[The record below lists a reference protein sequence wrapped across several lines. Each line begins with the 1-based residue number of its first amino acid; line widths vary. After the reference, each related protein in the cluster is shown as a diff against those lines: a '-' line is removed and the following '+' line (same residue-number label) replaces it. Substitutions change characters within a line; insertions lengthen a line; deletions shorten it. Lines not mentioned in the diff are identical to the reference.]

1 MQRFKKKD
9 LNRVLNLE
17 LPHHMEQIQIR
28 QPKMPA
34 AQSFIQILGTFLA
47 LLFTFI
53 ATYFSYI
60 KISLFNKKKAKT
72 ISTT

>member
-28 QPKMPA
+28 QPKMLA
-34 AQSFIQILGTFLA
+34 AQSFIQILRTFVAILSI
-47 LLFTFI
+47 FI
-53 ATYFSYI
+53 AAYFSYI
-60 KISLFNKKKAKT
+60 KNSIFN
-72 ISTT
+72 